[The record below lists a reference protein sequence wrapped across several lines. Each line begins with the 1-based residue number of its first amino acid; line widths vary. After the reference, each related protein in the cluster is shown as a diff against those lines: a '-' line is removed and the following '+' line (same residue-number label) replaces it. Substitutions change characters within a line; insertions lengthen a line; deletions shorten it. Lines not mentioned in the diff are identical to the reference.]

1 MKIFT
6 TQSDDQIL
14 PPVIE
19 LNSLS
24 GRTPK
29 MKRLLLMILVCATI
43 NALISENAS
52 AAGISVDAGLTPPE
66 DRWIIRTQFRYMQRK
81 DDPTPM
87 NQKMDTYAFP
97 VVVAYGFRPD
107 LTLMVRQRVKHRKM
121 SMGGSVSRD
130 TGLGDLFVLGKYK
143 LYRRNTRKYT
153 FGIAPILGLE
163 FPTGDD
169 DFGSETWDLQP
180 GLFTSWRSGPWAS
193 DFSIAYKW
201 NGFADRGK
209 DGLNPGNELSVD
221 LALAHQFSIGGKADT
236 SLSPVL
242 ELSYKNI
249 LSDRLHGRDLPHT
262 GESVLYLSPGI
273 KFTVSSFILEALIQ
287 IPVWQDQKGSQ
298 LGRGTGIIVGT
309 RFMF

>member
-1 MKIFT
+1 VRK
-6 TQSDDQIL
+6 
-14 PPVIE
+14 
-19 LNSLS
+19 
-24 GRTPK
+24 
-29 MKRLLLMILVCATI
+29 LLLMSFVLAVKLAWVP
-43 NALISENAS
+43 AS
-52 AAGISVDAGLTPPE
+52 ANAAGISVDAGLTPAE

-107 LTLMVRQRVKHRKM
+107 LTLMVRQTVKHKKM
-121 SMGGSVSRD
+121 SMGGSISRD
-130 TGLGDLFVLGKYK
+130 TGSGDLFVLGKYK

-153 FGIAPILGLE
+153 FGIASTLGLE

-169 DFGSETWDLQP
+169 DFSSETWDLKP

-193 DFSIAYKW
+193 DFSVAYKW
-201 NGFADRGK
+201 NGFADRGR
-209 DGLNPGNELSVD
+209 GGINPGNELSLD
-221 LALAHQFSIGGKADT
+221 WALAYQFSFGEKARV
-236 SLSPVL
+236 SLAPVL

-249 LSDRLHGRDLPHT
+249 RPDRLSGRDVLNT

-273 KFTVSSFILEALIQ
+273 KFTKSSFILEALLQ
-287 IPVWQDQKGSQ
+287 FPVWQDQKGSQ
-298 LGRGTGIIVGT
+298 LKQGTRIIVGT

>member
-1 MKIFT
+1 VRK
-6 TQSDDQIL
+6 
-14 PPVIE
+14 
-19 LNSLS
+19 
-24 GRTPK
+24 
-29 MKRLLLMILVCATI
+29 LLLMSFVLAVKLAWVP
-43 NALISENAS
+43 AS
-52 AAGISVDAGLTPPE
+52 ANAAGISVDAGLTPAE

-107 LTLMVRQRVKHRKM
+107 LTLMVRQTVKHKKM
-121 SMGGSVSRD
+121 SMGGSISRD
-130 TGLGDLFVLGKYK
+130 TGPDDLFVLGKYK

-153 FGIAPILGLE
+153 FGIASTLGLE

-169 DFGSETWDLQP
+169 DFSSETWDLKP

-193 DFSIAYKW
+193 DFSVAYKW
-201 NGFADRGK
+201 NGFADRGV
-209 DGLNPGNELSVD
+209 GGINPGNELSLD
-221 LALAHQFSIGGKADT
+221 WALAYQFSFGEKARV
-236 SLSPVL
+236 SLAPVL

-249 LSDRLHGRDLPHT
+249 LSDRLHGRDLPNT

-273 KFTVSSFILEALIQ
+273 KLTVSSFILEALLQ
-287 IPVWQDQKGSQ
+287 FPVWQDQEGTQ
-298 LGRGTGIIVGT
+298 LKQGTRLIIGT

>member
-1 MKIFT
+1 
-6 TQSDDQIL
+6 
-14 PPVIE
+14 
-19 LNSLS
+19 
-24 GRTPK
+24 

-66 DRWIIRTQFRYMQRK
+66 DRWIIRTQFRSMSRK

-87 NQKMDTYAFP
+87 NRKMDTYVVP
-97 VVVAYGFRPD
+97 VVIAYGFRPD

-121 SMGGSVSRD
+121 SMNGSVSRD

-143 LYRRNTRKYT
+143 LYRRNTRETT
-153 FGIAPILGLE
+153 FGIASTLGLDL
-163 FPTGDD
+163 PTGDD
-169 DFGSETWDLQP
+169 EFGSETWDLQP
-180 GLFTSWRSGPWAS
+180 GLFASWRSGPWAS
-193 DFSIAYKW
+193 DFNIAYKW

-221 LALAHQFSIGGKADT
+221 LALAYQFSIGGSADI

-242 ELSYKNI
+242 EFNYEHVLP
-249 LSDRLHGRDLPHT
+249 DRLSGHDVSNT
-262 GESVLYLSPGI
+262 GESLFFVSPGI
-273 KFTVSSFILEALIQ
+273 KFTKSSFILEVLLQ
-287 IPVWQDQKGSQ
+287 IPVGQDQEGSQ
-298 LGRGTGIIVGT
+298 LKRGTRLIVGS

>member
-1 MKIFT
+1 MSFVLAVK
-6 TQSDDQIL
+6 L
-14 PPVIE
+14 AWVP
-19 LNSLS
+19 
-24 GRTPK
+24 
-29 MKRLLLMILVCATI
+29 
-43 NALISENAS
+43 AS
-52 AAGISVDAGLTPPE
+52 ANAAGISVDAGLTPAE

-107 LTLMVRQRVKHRKM
+107 LTLMVRQTVKHKKM
-121 SMGGSVSRD
+121 SMGGSISRD
-130 TGLGDLFVLGKYK
+130 TGPGDLFVLGKYK

-153 FGIAPILGLE
+153 FGIASTLGLE

-169 DFGSETWDLQP
+169 DFSSETWDLKP

-193 DFSIAYKW
+193 DFSVAYKW
-201 NGFADRGK
+201 NGFADRGV
-209 DGLNPGNELSVD
+209 GGINPGNELSLD
-221 LALAHQFSIGGKADT
+221 WALAYQFSFGEKARV
-236 SLSPVL
+236 SLAPVL

-249 LSDRLHGRDLPHT
+249 RPDRLSGRDVLNT

-273 KFTVSSFILEALIQ
+273 KFTKSSFILEALLQ
-287 IPVWQDQKGSQ
+287 FPVWQDQKGSQ
-298 LGRGTGIIVGT
+298 LKQGTRIIVGT

>member
-1 MKIFT
+1 MRK
-6 TQSDDQIL
+6 
-14 PPVIE
+14 
-19 LNSLS
+19 
-24 GRTPK
+24 
-29 MKRLLLMILVCATI
+29 LLLMSFVLAVKLAWVP
-43 NALISENAS
+43 AS
-52 AAGISVDAGLTPPE
+52 ANAAGISVDAGLTPAE

-107 LTLMVRQRVKHRKM
+107 LTLMVRQTVKHKKM
-121 SMGGSVSRD
+121 SMGGSISRD
-130 TGLGDLFVLGKYK
+130 TGSGDLFVLGKYK

-153 FGIAPILGLE
+153 FGIASTLGLE

-169 DFGSETWDLQP
+169 DFSSETWDLKP

-193 DFSIAYKW
+193 DFSVAYKW
-201 NGFADRGK
+201 NGFADRGR
-209 DGLNPGNELSVD
+209 GGINPGNELSLD
-221 LALAHQFSIGGKADT
+221 WALAYQFSFGEKARV
-236 SLSPVL
+236 SLAPVL

-249 LSDRLHGRDLPHT
+249 RPDRLSGRDVLNT

-273 KFTVSSFILEALIQ
+273 KFTKSSFILEALLQ
-287 IPVWQDQKGSQ
+287 FPVWQDQEGSQ
-298 LGRGTGIIVGT
+298 LKQGTRLIVGT

>member
-1 MKIFT
+1 MRK
-6 TQSDDQIL
+6 
-14 PPVIE
+14 
-19 LNSLS
+19 
-24 GRTPK
+24 
-29 MKRLLLMILVCATI
+29 LLLMSFVLAARLAWIA
-43 NALISENAS
+43 ASANAS
-52 AAGISVDAGLTPPE
+52 GISVDAGLTPPE

-107 LTLMVRQRVKHRKM
+107 LTLMVRQTVKHKKM
-121 SMGGSVSRD
+121 SMGGSISRD
-130 TGLGDLFVLGKYK
+130 TGPDDLFVLGKYK

-153 FGIAPILGLE
+153 FGIASTLGLE

-169 DFGSETWDLQP
+169 DFSSETWDLKP

-193 DFSIAYKW
+193 DFNIAYKW

-221 LALAHQFSIGGKADT
+221 LALAHQFSIGEKADT

-242 ELSYKNI
+242 EFNYKHT
-249 LSDRLHGRDLPHT
+249 LPDRLSGHDVSNT
-262 GESVLYLSPGI
+262 GESLFFISPGL
-273 KFTVSSFILEALIQ
+273 KFTKSSFILEVLLQ
-287 IPVWQDQKGSQ
+287 FPVWQDQRGSQ
-298 LGRGTGIIVGT
+298 LKQGTRIIVGT

>member
-1 MKIFT
+1 M
-6 TQSDDQIL
+6 TQSGGRIL

-24 GRTPK
+24 EGTGK
-29 MKRLLLMILVCATI
+29 MKRLLLMILVGATI
-43 NALISENAS
+43 NALISKDAN

-81 DDPTPM
+81 DDPTPT

-97 VVVAYGFRPD
+97 LVVAYGFRPD
-107 LTLMVRQRVKHRKM
+107 LTLMVRQPVKHRKM
-121 SMGGSVSRD
+121 SMGGSVSRE
-130 TGLGDLFVLGKYK
+130 TGFDDLFVLGKYK
-143 LYRRNTRKYT
+143 LYRRNTREYT
-153 FGIAPILGLE
+153 FGIASTLGLE

-169 DFGSETWDLQP
+169 DFGSETWDLKP

-209 DGLNPGNELSVD
+209 NGLNPGNELSVD

-236 SLSPVL
+236 SLAPVL
-242 ELSYKNI
+242 EFNYEHL
-249 LSDRLHGRDLPHT
+249 LTDRLNGHDVSNT
-262 GESVLYLSPGI
+262 GESLFFISPGL
-273 KFTVSSFILEALIQ
+273 KFTKSSFILEVLLQ
-287 IPVWQDQKGSQ
+287 FPVWQDQEGSQ
-298 LGRGTGIIVGT
+298 LEQGTRLIVGT
-309 RFMF
+309 RWMF